1 MPLHPMALFSPPEKR
16 YAGYIFD
23 CDGTLA
29 DSMPIHY
36 RAWADTVEMHGGH
49 FPEDLF
55 YSLGGVPSAAT
66 HRPTTVAG
74 FVFWC
79 DDLAAQNRDLKAAD
93 ERADAIHV
101 LTYHTA
107 KGLEWPV
114 VICHD
119 PDNEHRTNLWD
130 ITVVQDIPF
139 NARDPLA
146 NRRLRFWPWPFGGH
160 RNGIPLLARIENET
174 PAQEARAAA
183 AREELRLLYVGFT
196 RARDILVLIT
206 RSGQPSAWLELLKAP
221 WLVPLARGSETIIE
235 GFLGPAQVPYRTRII
250 QPPVSVVR
258 KDAASTYRWFP
269 APVQPKAK
277 VPALIVPSKQPGL
290 ASAKVM
296 QTILLGTRL
305 PISGNV
311 SEDILGDALHA
322 IFAAEFINPRH
333 PDRIPAIE
341 RMTRAYGL
349 NQNIKGQDLADV
361 LDRFMARLDTL
372 FKPRSI
378 LVETPFE
385 TINIHGQRTSG
396 FIDLL
401 LETDQGL
408 VIIDHKSSLG
418 ASADWPAKALSYS
431 GQLAAYCDSRRDL
444 PIASTWIHFAA
455 AGALVQIAW

>member
-1 MPLHPMALFSPPEKR
+1 MKP
-16 YAGYIFD
+16 
-23 CDGTLA
+23 
-29 DSMPIHY
+29 
-36 RAWADTVEMHGGH
+36 
-49 FPEDLF
+49 
-55 YSLGGVPSAAT
+55 
-66 HRPTTVAG
+66 
-74 FVFWC
+74 
-79 DDLAAQNRDLKAAD
+79 
-93 ERADAIHV
+93 
-101 LTYHTA
+101 
-107 KGLEWPV
+107 
-114 VICHD
+114 
-119 PDNEHRTNLWD
+119 
-130 ITVVQDIPF
+130 
-139 NARDPLA
+139 
-146 NRRLRFWPWPFGGH
+146 RFWPWPFGGH
-160 RNGIPLLARIENET
+160 RTGIPLLARIENET
-174 PAQEARAAA
+174 SAQEARAAA

-221 WLVPLARGSETIIE
+221 WLVPLERGSETIID

-250 QPPVSVVR
+250 QPPVSIVR